1 MSEDIENQG
10 DLAEVQEREKRERKQ
25 EIANWLKEVMEAQGL
40 SKTGWAVAAN
50 MGRSTV
56 ARALDLNNPHILT
69 TLSLIKLAKT
79 ARVRPPLD
87 LGASPAGVPKSET
100 LYRVLVAAMLSIQP
114 NVDWSGPGLRHV
126 AEALRVLLLE
136 LAEHPEL
143 EDGLES
149 LESAVRMA
157 MRLPLD
163 FERNEGGQ
171 ET

>member
-1 MSEDIENQG
+1 MSEQFETLG
-10 DLAEVQEREKRERKQ
+10 ELAEVQEREKRRRKQ
-25 EIANWLKEVMEAQGL
+25 EIARWLLEVMEAKNL
-40 SKTGWAVAAN
+40 NKTGWSVAAG

-56 ARALDLNNPHILT
+56 ARALDMDNPHIPT
-69 TLSLIKLAKT
+69 TLTLIKLANT

-87 LGASPAGVPKSET
+87 LGISPAGVPKSET

-126 AEALRVLLLE
+126 AAAMRVLLLE
-136 LAEHPEL
+136 LAEHPEM
-143 EDGLES
+143 EDSLES

-163 FERNEGGQ
+163 FERNEGVP